1 MCPSIH
7 SSLFITTSLKYIY
20 TCLSLYL
27 FFFISLVF
35 NSIMSEIDHQGNDF
49 LWENQACWP
58 FSSSD
63 NSAGDR
69 QPDDLKF
76 AEAKK
81 GLDLSSNSPTPT
93 PTPTPTP
100 RTVVPSSTVSSKRGR
115 NHGSKSGGLKG
126 EKKDDKEGCG
136 GGGSGGGE
144 SDHEIHIW
152 TERER
157 RKKMRNMF
165 SNLHALLPQ
174 LPPKAD
180 KSTIVDEAVNYIKT
194 LQHTLQKLQ
203 KQKLEM
209 LRGAATT
216 TTTTTMQYEPSM
228 LAGLQ
233 TAPLTINTTIS
244 TTTSTSRES
253 FMADRVSSRDHST
266 DVISATNMNTTLM
279 TSSASPSIPPA
290 VVPSPACLR
299 SWSSPNV
306 VLNVSGNDAQI
317 NICAPKKPGLLD
329 AVLFVLEKHQI
340 EVVTAHISSDYY
352 RSMYMIHAN
361 ANRTWDQF
369 QGALLVEEV
378 YKLAV
383 DEILCWIS
391 SCS

>member
-1 MCPSIH
+1 
-7 SSLFITTSLKYIY
+7 
-20 TCLSLYL
+20 
-27 FFFISLVF
+27 
-35 NSIMSEIDHQGNDF
+35 MSEEDHQGNF

-63 NSAGDR
+63 NSTGEG
-69 QPDDLKF
+69 QPDLKF

-100 RTVVPSSTVSSKRGR
+100 RTVVPSSRASSKRGR
-115 NHGSKSGGLKG
+115 SHSSRSGGLKG
-126 EKKDDKEGCG
+126 EKNDDNEGGACG
-136 GGGSGGGE
+136 GGSGGGGGGGGGE

-194 LQHTLQKLQ
+194 LQHSLQKLQ

-209 LRGAATT
+209 LRGAAP
-216 TTTTTMQYEPSM
+216 TMQYEPSM

-233 TAPLTINTTIS
+233 TAPLTIINNS
-244 TTTSTSRES
+244 TTTSRES
-253 FMADRVSSRDHST
+253 FMADRVSSRDST
-266 DVISATNMNTTLM
+266 VTTNMINTTL

-290 VVPSPACLR
+290 VVPTPACLQ
-299 SWSSPNV
+299 SWSSRNV

-317 NICAPKKPGLLD
+317 NICAPKKPGLFA

-352 RSMYMIHAN
+352 RSMYMIHAH
-361 ANRTWDQF
+361 ANRAWDQF
-369 QGALLVEEV
+369 QEAVSVEEV

>member
-1 MCPSIH
+1 
-7 SSLFITTSLKYIY
+7 
-20 TCLSLYL
+20 
-27 FFFISLVF
+27 
-35 NSIMSEIDHQGNDF
+35 MSEIDHQGNNF

-63 NSAGDR
+63 NS
-69 QPDDLKF
+69 
-76 AEAKK
+76 AKK

-100 RTVVPSSTVSSKRGR
+100 RTVVPSSRVSSKRGR
-115 NHGSKSGGLKG
+115 NHGSNSKSGGILKG

-136 GGGSGGGE
+136 GGGGGGE

-180 KSTIVDEAVNYIKT
+180 KSTVVDEAVNYIKT

-209 LRGAATT
+209 LRGATT

-233 TAPLTINTTIS
+233 TAPLIINTTSSS

-266 DVISATNMNTTLM
+266 VITATNMNTTLM

-317 NICAPKKPGLLD
+317 NICAPKKPGLLA

-352 RSMYMIHAN
+352 RSMYMIHAH

-369 QGALLVEEV
+369 QGALSVEEV